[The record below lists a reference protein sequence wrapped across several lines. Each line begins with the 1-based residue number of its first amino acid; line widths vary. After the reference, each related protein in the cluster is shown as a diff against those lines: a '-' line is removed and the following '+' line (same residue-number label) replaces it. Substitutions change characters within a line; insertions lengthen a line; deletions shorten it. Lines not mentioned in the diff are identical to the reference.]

1 MESKQYY
8 LRDIRDAINGKE
20 PSMAGING
28 NSDVKYLKDIADA
41 IRQGGGMSDDNDKV
55 KQLPT
60 DDENKEYRVLL
71 SKNDND
77 TTETDF
83 SHKDGNLTYNPSSRK
98 LTLNGKSNDVTKI
111 GPHSIETE
119 AGVHSSYVGP
129 ELIRTKQEYSDEQRT
144 VSLNPMGTHPSME
157 VLTVEKDPETGATI
171 PSTLRGIIVE
181 DNDIMTYGEN
191 HTWDGEHASLKDAL
205 AGGGSG
211 GIEKM
216 NFYEYVSDSSHFND
230 GKTYLLDPAFTSADD
245 IMTENEPAQSWSF
258 GETMV
263 EVADWFNFTL
273 HNYASRTLCIE
284 DSPYQKDKCFTTFQG
299 PRYDWCEIFNQY
311 RGGDLAEGKLDPG
324 QPYSIKIPTEWTY
337 NDKTYYLKDY
347 SYFYYLIGYYNFD
360 FEGVLYVTNNPFI
373 RANSQAGYF
382 HEAPVPDGFVFRYE
396 NGASVTPAGVYR
408 PVYQSGIW
416 NINQQG
422 YDVLLVAANG
432 QYYTYKNEL
441 IPGSESPQLTTLD
454 QPLNYMLHY
463 YLNDKL
469 KTIPGH
475 NVAGTN
481 ELRYKTTLFKNGAP
495 ISNDISYVDWLP
507 NGNDGMKSK
516 YIYHPAGKK
525 DTVIFYNETGT
536 AMTIGSPY
544 IISKNIIN
552 NCGHVIAHII
562 AIDGGGNETEYDIDM
577 LGYEGTVN
585 GDYGSVAF
593 SRHAGN
599 NNDEFSMTFTSDY
612 TIKLISVV
620 IKDDIKVDGW
630 LEEIRLV
637 NGIPTKVF
645 GLHPVEIDSGSY
657 AMLSNDDKQ
666 SPNQLYFIPDES

>member
-41 IRQGGGMSDDNDKV
+41 IRNGGGMSDDNDKV

-60 DDENKEYRVLL
+60 DGEDKEYRVLL
-71 SKNDND
+71 SNSDND
-77 TTETDF
+77 TNETSF
-83 SHKDGNLTYNPSSRK
+83 SHKDGTITYNPKKKRLRFYRSDNDYTEIDAHEIIQKWGAYQSYVENSAINVSMKSDYKQRYAGMQTVGTRPMISVSEADVDEGTGT
-98 LTLNGKSNDVTKI
+98 LTNIKGIIMHPND
-111 GPHSIETE
+111 IETS
-119 AGVHSSYVGP
+119 GDG
-129 ELIRTKQEYSDEQRT
+129 Q
-144 VSLNPMGTHPSME
+144 
-157 VLTVEKDPETGATI
+157 
-171 PSTLRGIIVE
+171 
-181 DNDIMTYGEN
+181 
-191 HTWDGEHASLKDAL
+191 TWDGEHTSLKEAL

-211 GIEKM
+211 SIEKM
-216 NFYEYVSDSSHFND
+216 NFYEYVSDSSHFTD
-230 GKTYLLDPAFTSADD
+230 GKTYLIDPAFTSADD

-258 GETMV
+258 GENMV

-273 HNYASRTLCIE
+273 HNYANQTLCIE

-299 PRYDWCEIFNQY
+299 PRYDWCEILNQY
-311 RGGDLAEGKLDPG
+311 RGGGSLTDGKLDPG

-347 SYFYYLIGYYNFD
+347 SYFYYLVGYYNFD
-360 FEGVLYVTNNPFI
+360 FEGVLYITNNPLI
-373 RANSQAGYF
+373 KANSQAGHF
-382 HEAPVPDGFVFRYE
+382 HEAPLPDGFVFRYE
-396 NGASVTPAGVYR
+396 NGASIVPASVYR

-422 YDVLLVAANG
+422 YDVHLVAANG

-441 IPGSESPQLTTLD
+441 ISGSEFPQLTTLD
-454 QPLNYMLHY
+454 QPLNYMLHD

-481 ELRYKTTLFKNGAP
+481 ALRYKTTLFKNGAP

-507 NGNDGMKSK
+507 NVNDGMKSK

-525 DTVIFYNETGT
+525 DNVIFYDETGT
-536 AMTIGSPY
+536 AMTIGSPF

-552 NCGHVIAHII
+552 NCGHVIAHIV
-562 AIDGGGNETEYDIDM
+562 AIDGSENKTEYDIDM
-577 LGYEGTVN
+577 YGYEGTVN

-593 SRHAGN
+593 SRHAGDN
-599 NNDEFSMTFTSDY
+599 NNEFSMTFTSDY
-612 TIKLISVV
+612 TINLISVV

-630 LEEIRLV
+630 LEETRLV
-637 NGIPTKVF
+637 NGIQTKVF

-666 SPNQLYFIPDES
+666 SASQLYFIPDES

>member
-60 DDENKEYRVLL
+60 NDDNKEYRVLL

-83 SHKDGNLTYNPSSRK
+83 SHKDGKLTYNPHTRHLTIHGTNEGDGVSIGDTTIESKWGSFTGR
-98 LTLNGKSNDVTKI
+98 LNDSVISTTLNNDEKI
-111 GPHSIETE
+111 AS
-119 AGVHSSYVGP
+119 AGIQSMGSYP
-129 ELIRTKQEYSDEQRT
+129 RLY
-144 VSLNPMGTHPSME
+144 VSLT
-157 VLTVEKDPETGATI
+157 TKDEETQQI
-171 PSTLRGIIVE
+171 LSDKVVYIRPDDIVAS
-181 DNDIMTYGEN
+181 G
-191 HTWDGEHASLKDAL
+191 HTWDGEHTSLKDAL
-205 AGGGSG
+205 AGGGGG

-216 NFYEYVSDSSHFND
+216 NFYEYISDSSHFND
-230 GKTYLLDPAFTSADD
+230 GKTYLIDPAFTSADD

-258 GETMV
+258 GEDMV
-263 EVADWFNFTL
+263 EVAEWFNFSL
-273 HNYASRTLCIE
+273 HNYASRALCIE

-311 RGGDLAEGKLDPG
+311 RGGNLADDKLDPG

-347 SYFYYLIGYYNFD
+347 SYFYYLVGYYNFD
-360 FEGVLYVTNNPFI
+360 FEGVLYITNNSFI
-373 RANSQAGYF
+373 RANSQSSAF

-396 NGASVTPAGVYR
+396 NGASIVPASVYR

-422 YDVLLVAANG
+422 WDVLLAAANG

-441 IPGSESPQLTTLD
+441 IPGSESPQLTTLN
-454 QPLNYMLHY
+454 QPLNYMLHS
-463 YLNDKL
+463 YLNDEL
-469 KTIPGH
+469 KTKP
-475 NVAGTN
+475 NTKVAGTN
-481 ELRYKTTLFKNGAP
+481 ELRYKTTLFKNGVP

-525 DTVIFYNETGT
+525 DTVIFYDETGT
-536 AMTIGSPY
+536 AMTSGSPY

-562 AIDGGGNETEYDIDM
+562 AVDSSENETEYDIDM
-577 LGYEGTVN
+577 YAYEGTVN

-593 SRHAGN
+593 SRHAGDN
-599 NNDEFSMTFTSDY
+599 SNEFSMTFTSDY

-620 IKDDIKVDGW
+620 IKDDIKVEGW

-645 GLHPVEIDSGSY
+645 GLHPVETDPDSY

-666 SPNQLYFIPDES
+666 SPSQLYFIPDES